1 MRGGCSKWYKTRRY
15 SACKISSTN
24 RLVLSKHLRFPL
36 NIRNMSAGET
46 VTVVTPALGRIQCA
60 PGYATQSLY
69 VTIVDGED
77 HPRAKT
83 ALPANQHFCMVRT
96 SSMGQSFMLVEYPHL
111 NKVLKANTSNTAV
124 TVEAVG
130 GQGEYLVHGG
140 KLPRDFG
147 KEYQYSLQQTGTES
161 SKYSIRCEID
171 CRRILQTGGSLH
183 GTNGKENAQILVD
196 WMEGMEWEYFSFE
209 NPPAAA

>member
-1 MRGGCSKWYKTRRY
+1 
-15 SACKISSTN
+15 
-24 RLVLSKHLRFPL
+24 
-36 NIRNMSAGET
+36 
-46 VTVVTPALGRIQCA
+46 
-60 PGYATQSLY
+60 
-69 VTIVDGED
+69 
-77 HPRAKT
+77 
-83 ALPANQHFCMVRT
+83 
-96 SSMGQSFMLVEYPHL
+96 MGKSFMLVEYPHL

-130 GQGEYLVHGG
+130 CEGEYLVHGG

-147 KEYQYSLQQTGTES
+147 KEYQYSLVQAEAGS

-171 CRRILQTGGSLH
+171 CRRILQTGGSSH

-196 WMEGMEWEYFSFE
+196 WKEDYPWEYFSFE